1 MSLAS
6 YFLPLVSSLIFV
18 THPVLTEAVNA
29 ISFREDLLCFLFY
42 ISALILYIYSRQDAR
57 CKMQDARQNMIQETR
72 DKRYLASYFLP
83 LASCLFYLLALLSKE
98 MAVTLPLIVYGYE
111 RLLKEKGK
119 RFYSVLLSPL
129 LIGYAVVT
137 LIYLYIRFLFS
148 HIKLAIW
155 PVNLSADYSI
165 EPIKTIF
172 SISFILPSLICILFL
187 ITALKLKK
195 PVPECSSW
203 GMEKYISLGIFFFF
217 ITLIPVY
224 NIIPIAI
231 PLAERYQY
239 LPIAGFAIALGMVIH
254 KAAHSDASPYLRGG
268 WVGLSLLIIITALY
282 STGTIKRNYIWKDG
296 YSLWTDTIKK
306 SPNGY
311 LPNNNIG
318 VEYFKNNLFD
328 KAEKHFNQAIKLKPE
343 FVEAYYNLGLV
354 LAIQGRIEE
363 AIVRFNEAIKLKPD
377 YSEAH
382 QNLGV
387 ALESQGKL
395 EKAFEH
401 YNEAVKFKPNNV
413 EALNNLALLI
423 IRQEK
428 FGAAG
433 ADRAVQLAEQAC
445 RLTGNR
451 NAVCLNTLAAAYA
464 AGGQF
469 PKAVNAAIEGIAQA
483 IVSGQ
488 TQLANEI
495 RNNLELYKK
504 GQLLPR

>member
-1 MSLAS
+1 MLLHAVNGVILYIFLTLLINQDARCKMQDVRNKNQETGGILSLAS

-18 THPVLTEAVNA
+18 AHPVLTEAVNA
-29 ISFREDLLCFLFY
+29 ISFREDLLCFLFF
-42 ISALILYIYSRQDAR
+42 ISASI
-57 CKMQDARQNMIQETR
+57 
-72 DKRYLASYFLP
+72 
-83 LASCLFYLLALLSKE
+83 
-98 MAVTLPLIVYGYE
+98 
-111 RLLKEKGK
+111 
-119 RFYSVLLSPL
+119 
-129 LIGYAVVT
+129 
-137 LIYLYIRFLFS
+137 IYLKSSKLEAQSSKFKALLFS